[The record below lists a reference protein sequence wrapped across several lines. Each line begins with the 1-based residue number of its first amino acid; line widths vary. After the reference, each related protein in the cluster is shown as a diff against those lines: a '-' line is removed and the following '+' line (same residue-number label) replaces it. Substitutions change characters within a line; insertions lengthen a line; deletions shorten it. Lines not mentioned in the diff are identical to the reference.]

1 MASHRWSFWTKVLLL
16 ATVVA
21 AADGLIFIATGL
33 GANLGLVGLAWAGGL
48 ALAVPA
54 VRGDRLGRIALAFA
68 ALFALLQIERATL
81 LGWVLFLIAIGV
93 AALAPRAGRVDD
105 AWRWF
110 QRLVV
115 GGFMGLIGPVRDVRR
130 VLRARGRRRNA
141 RLVDLLLV
149 LALPVLGGGVFVAL
163 FAQANPVIEQTL
175 DTLRLPEPDVR
186 RIAFWAGVAVVV
198 WAALRPGGLRRP
210 LALPGLDRELTLPG
224 VTTASITLSL
234 AVFNAIFAV
243 QNGLDLAY
251 LWGGLGLPEG
261 TTFAEYAHRGAY
273 PLIATAL
280 LAGLF
285 VLVFLRPG
293 SATASDRRV
302 RWLVTAWVAQNLFL
316 VASTALRTLDYV
328 EAYSLTRMRIAA
340 LLWMGL
346 VAIGL
351 ALILWRLLRGRSA
364 AWLINANAL
373 TAGLVLAFC
382 SVADLGAIAAAWNV
396 RHAREVGGAGVD
408 LDLCYMQLTLG
419 GASLVPLARLEASLP
434 SSEFRD
440 RVSFVR
446 QGVQARV
453 TGWQSDWREWRWR
466 DARRLAEAERITG
479 PTPPL
484 LHERRDCGGRLLPAM
499 PVTRAPAPAASQPLT
514 PNPKP

>member
-1 MASHRWSFWTKVLLL
+1 MASRRWSFWTKVLLL
-16 ATVVA
+16 AAVVA
-21 AADGLIFIATGL
+21 AADGLIFMATGL
-33 GANLGLVGLAWAGGL
+33 GANLGLVGLAWAAAL

-54 VRGDRLGRIALAFA
+54 VRHDRLGRIALGFA
-68 ALFALLQIERATL
+68 ILFALLQIERATL
-81 LGWVLFLIAIGV
+81 VGWVLFLIAIGV
-93 AALAPRAGRVDD
+93 AALAPRAPAADD

-110 QRLVV
+110 QRFVV
-115 GGFMGLIGPVRDVRR
+115 GGVKGLIGPVRDARR
-130 VLRARGRRRNA
+130 VLRARGRTRTRKLID
-141 RLVDLLLV
+141 LVLV
-149 LALPVLGGGVFVAL
+149 LALPVLGGGLFLGL
-163 FAQANPVIEQTL
+163 FAQANPVIERTL
-175 DTLRLPEPDVR
+175 DTLRLPEADIG
-186 RIAFWAGVAVVV
+186 RIAFWAGVAVVG
-198 WAALRPGGLRRP
+198 WTALRPGGLRRP

-243 QNGLDLAY
+243 QNGLDVAY

-346 VAIGL
+346 VAMGL

-373 TAGLVLAFC
+373 AAGLVLAFC
-382 SVADLGAIAAAWNV
+382 SVADLGAIAADWNV
-396 RHAREVGGAGVD
+396 RHAREVGGKGVE
-408 LDLCYMQLTLG
+408 LDLCYMRYELG

-434 SSEFRD
+434 SSGFRD

-446 QGVQARV
+446 QGVEARV

-466 DARRLAEAERITG
+466 DARRLREAARITG

-484 LHERRDCGGRLLPAM
+484 LHERRGCDGRTTPPSLRTPLI
-499 PVTRAPAPAASQPLT
+499 APQPLT